1 MSKNSYSFKHN
12 FKHTLMKLNNH
23 FTRINRNG
31 KYELY
36 TIITR
41 NYKHVAHS
49 FLFVK
54 NVRTM

>member
-23 FTRINRNG
+23 FTRITRNG

-36 TIITR
+36 TIYDTKESYII
-41 NYKHVAHS
+41 KG
-49 FLFVK
+49 
-54 NVRTM
+54 